1 MEGGDLRMS
10 TIDERVVSMKF
21 DNKQFEDGTK
31 QTMASLDALNKSL
44 KLEGA
49 TKGLTDVSNAA
60 RNISLGN
67 IEQGVNS
74 IADRFKAMSVIA
86 ITALANITTHAL
98 QTGTA
103 LVKSLTIDPIK
114 TGLSEYE
121 TNLNSIQTIL
131 SNTQWQNTG
140 LNDVNKALAILNEY
154 SDQTIYNFSEMAR
167 NIGTFTAA
175 GVKLEVATQAIK
187 GIANLA
193 AISGS
198 NSQQAATAMYQ
209 LSQALAAG
217 KVALMDWNSVVNAGM
232 GGKVFQ
238 DALMETA
245 RIHGVA
251 IDKMVKDAGSFRN
264 TLENGWL
271 NGQILTETL
280 AKFTGDLTEAQLK
293 AMGYNQQQ
301 IAGILKMGKTAQ
313 EAATKVK
320 TLSQL
325 INTLQEA
332 AGSGWAQTWQLI
344 FGDFEEA
351 RTMFSN
357 VGDVLGNYVKATAD
371 MRNEVLSDWKEL
383 GGRTAIIDS
392 ITNAF
397 NAFISVAKPIRDA
410 FRDIFPAVTGR
421 QLYEISIA
429 IRNFTQGLTIS
440 SEAADRLRRTFAG
453 LFAILG
459 IGWDLIK
466 VVATTLARLFGITFE
481 GSGNI
486 LEITAKIGDFLVA
499 LRLAIQQGE
508 GFEKIFGAVGKAIEV
523 PIKLIKIL
531 IGFLAGMF
539 SQFDEA
545 KAIDGITTFFSK
557 FEPLTRLG
565 ELISKVWTN
574 VISVLDDVAKDA
586 SGLGAKFAAL
596 FGDFGT
602 YVYNA
607 IQAIDFSDVLKGI
620 NTGLFGALI
629 LTLRNMFGRGGAGG
643 LLHSITDS
651 FNQLTDTMQTMQNT
665 LRAATLLQIAAAIGI
680 LTISVKQLSTVDA
693 GGLTRALTAIT
704 VMFAQLAGV
713 LLLFEKMSG
722 FAGLAKMPLVT
733 GGLILL
739 AVAINILTIAVKQM
753 ADLKWEELARGLTGV
768 TVLLGALVAAVK
780 LMPPAPGLI
789 ATSSAL
795 ILLSGA
801 VKILASAVGDLAG
814 LSWEELAKGL
824 IGVGAV
830 LAGLTLFTKFAAV
843 DKGGVLSGAGIV
855 LLAAGIKILASAMK
869 DFAGLSW
876 EEIGKGLTAVA
887 GGLVLIGAALILIP
901 PTAPLSAAGVLIV
914 ALSLGML
921 ADALE
926 QMGGMSWSE
935 IGKSLVVMAGAL
947 TLITAALVIISD
959 AAPTALLSAGAI
971 FVVAL
976 SLGMLTDALQKMG
989 GMSWSEIGKALVTL
1003 AGALTIITLALI
1015 FTTGALPGALALLV
1029 VAGSLAILTPI
1040 LQTLGKMSW
1049 GEIVKGLVALAGVFL
1064 ILGIAGAVLTPVVP
1078 TLLGLGI
1085 AIALIGVGLAAAGVG
1100 ILAFS
1105 VAVTALSI
1113 SGAALVTTI
1122 IAIVA
1127 GLIGLIPA
1135 LAEQIGLGLVA
1146 IAGVIGNAGPAILKA
1161 ITTVLLALLQA
1172 IIDISP
1178 KLEEALLVLITLL
1191 ANVIINGSPKLAE
1204 AAYKLLLAI
1213 LTAIRNNIRQ
1223 IVDVALEI
1231 VANFIKGLGDGLP
1244 KVLKAGAEFII
1255 KFINGLADTIR
1266 NNSEE
1271 LGKAGGNLA
1280 TAIIEGMAKGLLSG
1294 ASEVTKAAKNV
1305 AKNALKAAMDV
1316 LGISSP
1322 SKEFAWIGRMSDEGM
1337 AQGLDKYAKVVNA
1350 SAANVGEGAMT
1361 TLRKTIS
1368 GLGDGLSSNIDLQP
1382 TIRPVLDLTNIR
1394 KSADQIGAMF
1404 RTEPIVLDATVQ
1416 KAREAGSGFQTNKDL
1431 ADEAAGE
1438 DGGDSFTF
1446 NQYNTSPKA
1455 LSDAEIYR
1463 QTKNQLS
1470 KAKEAVAP

>member
-10 TIDERVVSMKF
+10 SVDERVTSMKL
-21 DNKQFEDGTK
+21 DNKQFLAAVQPT
-31 QTMASLDALNKSL
+31 LDALNALNKGL

-49 TKGLTDVSNAA
+49 TKGLTDVSSAA
-60 RNISLGN
+60 KNLSLGN

-74 IADRFKAMSVIA
+74 IADRFRAMSIVA
-86 ITALANITTHAL
+86 ITALANIANRAVDAGLTI
-98 QTGTA
+98 
-103 LVKSLTIDPIK
+103 VRSLTVDPIK

-140 LNDVNKALAILNEY
+140 LNDVNKALQILNEY

-175 GVKLEVATQAIK
+175 GVKLEVATNAIK

-245 RIHGVA
+245 RVHGVA
-251 IDKMVKDAGSFRN
+251 IDKMVKDAGAFRN

-271 NGQILTETL
+271 TGEILTETL

-320 TLSQL
+320 TMSQL

-332 AGSGWAQTWQLI
+332 AGSGWAQTWQII

-357 VGDVLGNYVKATAD
+357 VSDVLGGYVKATAD
-371 MRNEVLSDWKEL
+371 MRNEVLGDWKEL
-383 GGRTAIIDS
+383 GGRTVIIDAIS
-392 ITNAF
+392 NAF
-397 NAFISVAKPIRDA
+397 NAFISVATPVRDA
-410 FRDIFPAVTGR
+410 FRDIFPAVTGK
-421 QLYEISIA
+421 QLYEISLA
-429 IRNFTQGLTIS
+429 LRNFTEGLKIG
-440 SEAADRLRRTFAG
+440 SETADKLRRTFAG
-453 LFAILG
+453 VFAILG
-459 IGWDLIK
+459 IGWDLVK
-466 VVATTLARLFGITFE
+466 AVATELFRLFGIASS
-481 GSGNI
+481 GSGDV
-486 LEITAKIGDFLVA
+486 LEITANIGDFLVE
-499 LRLAIQQGE
+499 LRKAIQEGE
-508 GFEKIFGAVGKAIEV
+508 AFEKIFGTIGKVLEI
-523 PIKLIKIL
+523 PIKLIKA
-531 IGFLAGMF
+531 LAGYLGNLF
-539 SQFDEA
+539 GEFDA
-545 KAIDGITTFFSK
+545 QAAVKGLTGIVSK

-565 ELISKVWTN
+565 QLIASVWGKAME
-574 VISVLDDVAKDA
+574 ILGDVAGGFV
-586 SGLGAKFAAL
+586 GLGPKFAAA

-602 YVYNA
+602 YISEA
-607 IQAIDFSDVLKGI
+607 LKGISWDDVLKGI
-620 NTGLFGALI
+620 NTGLFA
-629 LTLRNMFGRGGAGG
+629 G
-643 LLHSITDS
+643 LLLMIQNIFGGGGGGILGSIRES
-651 FNQLTDTMQTMQNT
+651 FDQLTNTMQTMQTT
-665 LRAATLLQIAAAIGI
+665 LRAATLLQIALAIGL
-680 LTISVKQLSTVDA
+680 LTVSVNTLSKIDA
-693 GGLTRALTAIT
+693 DGLTRALTAIT
-704 VMFAQLAGV
+704 VMFGQLIGV

-733 GGLILL
+733 GALILL
-739 AVAINILTIAVKQM
+739 GIAINFLALAVKNL
-753 ADLKWEELARGLTGV
+753 AELNWDELARGLTGV
-768 TVLLGALVAAVK
+768 TVLIGALVSAVK
-780 LMPPAPGLI
+780 LMPPSPGLI

-795 ILLSGA
+795 ILLAGA

-814 LSWEELAKGL
+814 LNWEELAKGL
-824 IGVGAV
+824 VGVGAT
-830 LAGLTLFTKFAAV
+830 LAALTLFTKFATV
-843 DKGGVLSGAGIV
+843 DKGGLLSGAGIV
-855 LLAAGIKILASAMK
+855 LLATGIKILASAMK
-869 DFAGLSW
+869 DFADLSW
-876 EEIGKGLTAVA
+876 EEIGKGLTAMA
-887 GGLVLIGAALILIP
+887 GGLVLIGAALIAIPPTAPISAAGVIITAASLGMLADALHQMGSMSWADIGAGLTALAAGLTLIAAALIVIP

-914 ALSLGML
+914 AMSLGML
-921 ADALE
+921 ADAL
-926 QMGGMSWSE
+926 QDM
-935 IGKSLVVMAGAL
+935 
-947 TLITAALVIISD
+947 
-959 AAPTALLSAGAI
+959 
-971 FVVAL
+971 
-976 SLGMLTDALQKMG
+976 
-989 GMSWSEIGKALVTL
+989 
-1003 AGALTIITLALI
+1003 
-1015 FTTGALPGALALLV
+1015 
-1029 VAGSLAILTPI
+1029 
-1040 LQTLGKMSW
+1040 GKMSW
-1049 GEIVKGLVALAGVFL
+1049 TEIAKGLVALAGALAIIAVAVNVMTGALAGAAALLVVAASLAILAPILQMFGQMSWSEMGKGLLMLAGIFL
-1064 ILGIAGAVLTPVVP
+1064 VLGIAGATLTPVVP

-1085 AIALIGVGLAAAGVG
+1085 AIALIGVGLLAAGVG

-1122 IAIVA
+1122 VAIVS

-1135 LAEQIGLGLVA
+1135 LAEQIGLGLVV

-1161 ITTVLLALLQA
+1161 ITTVLIALLQA

-1178 KLEEALLVLITLL
+1178 KLGEALLVLIDMLIRVL
-1191 ANVIINGSPKLAE
+1191 VDAVPKLAE
-1204 AAYKLLLAI
+1204 AGYKI
-1213 LTAIRNNIRQ
+1213 LIGVLEAIRNNIRK
-1223 IVDVALEI
+1223 VTDVALEI
-1231 VANFIKGLGDGLP
+1231 VAEFIKGLGDGLP

-1266 NNSEE
+1266 QNSEE

-1294 ASEVTKAAKNV
+1294 ASEITKAAKNV

-1322 SKEFAWIGRMSDEGM
+1322 SKKFEELGRFSDEGM
-1337 AQGLDKYAKVVNA
+1337 AKGLDKYSKVVNA
-1350 SAANVGEGAMT
+1350 SAADVGEGAMLA
-1361 TLRKTIS
+1361 LRKTLS
-1368 GLGDGLSSNIDLQP
+1368 GLGDGLNSGLDMNP
-1382 TIRPVLDLTNIR
+1382 MIRPVLDLSSIR
-1394 KSADQIGAMF
+1394 KDAEQIGGMF
-1404 RTEPIVLDATVQ
+1404 RQQPIVLDATVRRAQ
-1416 KAREAGSGFQTNKDL
+1416 DAADGFQANQDL
-1431 ADEAAGE
+1431 ADELSG

-1455 LSDAEIYR
+1455 LSSAEIYR

-1470 KAKEAVAP
+1470 KAKEATTP

>member
-1 MEGGDLRMS
+1 MS
-10 TIDERVVSMKF
+10 SVDERVVSMKF

-31 QTMASLDALNKSL
+31 QTMASLDALNKGL

-49 TKGLTDVSNAA
+49 TKGLTDVANAA
-60 RNISLGN
+60 RNVSLGN

-74 IADRFKAMSVIA
+74 IADRFRAMSVIA
-86 ITALANITTHAL
+86 ITALANIANRAVE
-98 QTGTA
+98 TGFT
-103 LVKSLTIDPIK
+103 LVKSLTVDPIK
-114 TGLSEYE
+114 SGLEEYE
-121 TNLNSIQTIL
+121 INLNSIQTIL

-140 LNDVNKALAILNEY
+140 LNDVNKALQILNEY

-271 NGQILTETL
+271 TGQILTETL
-280 AKFTGDLTEAQLK
+280 AKFTGDLTAAQLK
-293 AMGYNQQQ
+293 AMGYNDQQ

-325 INTLQEA
+325 VNTLQEA

-351 RTMFSN
+351 RTMFTN
-357 VGDVLGNYVKATAD
+357 VSDVLGAYIKATAD
-371 MRNEVLSDWKEL
+371 MRNEVLGDWKEL

-397 NAFISVAKPIRDA
+397 NAFIAVARPIRDA

-429 IRNFTQGLTIS
+429 IKNFTAGLTIS
-440 SEAADRLRRTFAG
+440 SEAADKLRRTFAG

-466 VVATTLARLFGITFE
+466 VVASTLARLFGITFE

-486 LEITAKIGDFLVA
+486 LDITARIGDFLVA

-508 GFEKIFGAVGKAIEV
+508 GFEKIFGAVGKALEV

-565 ELISKVWTN
+565 ELIANVWSR

-620 NTGLFGALI
+620 NTGLFGAFI
-629 LTLRNMFGRGGAGG
+629 LTIRNMFGRGGATG
-643 LLHSITDS
+643 LLKSISES
-651 FNQLTDTMQTMQNT
+651 FNQLTNTMQSMQNT
-665 LRAATLLQIAAAIGI
+665 LRAATLLQIAAAIAI

-693 GGLTRALTAIT
+693 AGLTRALTAIT
-704 VMFAQLAGV
+704 VMFGQLAGV

-739 AVAINILTIAVKQM
+739 AIAINILTIAVKQM

-768 TVLLGALVAAVK
+768 TVLLGALVAVVK

-789 ATSSAL
+789 ATSIAL
-795 ILLSGA
+795 TLLSGA
-801 VKILASAVGDLAG
+801 IKILASAVIDLAG
-814 LSWEELAKGL
+814 LSWENMAKGL
-824 IGVGAV
+824 LGVGAV
-830 LAGLTLFTKFAAV
+830 LAALTLFTKFAAV
-843 DKGGVLSGAGIV
+843 EKGGVLSGVGIV
-855 LLAAGIKILASAMK
+855 LLAAGIKILASAIQ
-869 DFAGLSW
+869 DFAQLSW
-876 EEIGKGLTAVA
+876 AEIGRGLTVMA
-887 GGLVLIGAALILIP
+887 GGLTLMTAALVVLSDAA
-901 PTAPLSAAGVLIV
+901 PTSPLSAAAILVV
-914 ALSLGML
+914 AISLGFM
-921 ADALE
+921 ADALAK
-926 QMGGMSWSE
+926 MGGMKWAD
-935 IGKSLVVMAGAL
+935 IGAGLVVMAAAL
-947 TLITAALVIISD
+947 TLITAALVVLSD
-959 AAPTALLSAGAI
+959 AAPTAPLSAGAI
-971 FVVAL
+971 LIVAI
-976 SLGMLTDALQKMG
+976 SLGMIADALGKMG
-989 GMSWSEIGKALVTL
+989 GMSWSEIAKSLVTL
-1003 AGALTIITLALI
+1003 AGALGIITVAMI
-1015 FTTGALPGALALLV
+1015 FMTEALPGAAALLV
-1029 VAGSLAILTPI
+1029 VAGALAILTPI
-1040 LQTLGKMSW
+1040 LGTLGKMSW
-1049 GEIVKGLVALAGVFL
+1049 GEIIKGLVALAGVFVIIGL
-1064 ILGIAGAVLTPVVP
+1064 AGALLTPVIP

-1085 AIALIGVGLAAAGVG
+1085 AIALIGVGLLAAGVG

-1105 VAVTALSI
+1105 IAVTALSI

-1122 IAIVA
+1122 IAIVS

-1161 ITTVLLALLQA
+1161 ITTILLALLQA

-1178 KLEEALLVLITLL
+1178 KLGEALLVLIALL
-1191 ANVIINGSPKLAE
+1191 AKVIIEGSPKLAE
-1204 AAYKLLLAI
+1204 AAYKLLLAV

-1266 NNSEE
+1266 NNSEA

-1280 TAIIEGMAKGLLSG
+1280 TAIIEGMAKGLLGGSSVI
-1294 ASEVTKAAKNV
+1294 ADAAKKV
-1305 AKNALKAAMDV
+1305 AKNALKTAMDV
-1316 LGISSP
+1316 LGINSP
-1322 SKEFAWIGRMSDEGM
+1322 SKEFEWIGRMSDEGM
-1337 AQGLDKYAKVVNA
+1337 AAGLDKYAKVVNS
-1350 SAANVGEGAMT
+1350 SAADVGEGAMT

-1368 GLGDGLSSNIDLQP
+1368 GLGDGLSTTIDMQP

-1404 RTEPIVLDATVQ
+1404 RTTPIVLDATVK
-1416 KAREAGSGFQTNKDL
+1416 KANEAGSGFQTNQDL
-1431 ADEAAGE
+1431 AADNADTS
-1438 DGGDSFTF
+1438 DGDNFTF
-1446 NQYNTSPKA
+1446 NQYNSSPKA
-1455 LSDAEIYR
+1455 LSESEIYR
-1463 QTKNQLS
+1463 QTRNQIS